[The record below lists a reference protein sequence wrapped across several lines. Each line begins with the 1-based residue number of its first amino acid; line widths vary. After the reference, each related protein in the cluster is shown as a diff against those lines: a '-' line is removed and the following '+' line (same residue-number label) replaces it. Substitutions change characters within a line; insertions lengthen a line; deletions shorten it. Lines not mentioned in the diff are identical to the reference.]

1 MGCWAVQVLSG
12 VGASKRSHLLP
23 VANDII
29 SLSLAALPGSSYF
42 LQSAGL
48 PTKDAFTLVMCN
60 LSINVFGVMI
70 AWLLMSRGIGRRALY
85 LYGCLAMNLI
95 LWIVGGIGFI
105 GTEASLWA
113 IGGLLL
119 AWQIGYQF
127 TLGTVCFSLITEFPS
142 RRLLIKTV
150 NIGRA
155 AYNVTNIIF
164 GE

>member
-1 MGCWAVQVLSG
+1 M
-12 VGASKRSHLLP
+12 
-23 VANDII
+23 
-29 SLSLAALPGSSYF
+29 PGSSYF

-48 PTKDAFTLVMCN
+48 PTEDAFTLVLVN
-60 LSINVFGVMI
+60 LSINVFGVFI
-70 AWLLMSRGIGRRALY
+70 AWAMMSRGIGRRSLY
-85 LYGCLAMNLI
+85 LYGCAAMNLV

-105 GTEASLWA
+105 DTRASLWA

-119 AWQIGYQF
+119 GWQVCYQF

-155 AYNVTNIIF
+155 AYNVANIIF
-164 GE
+164 GQYISQEHDSLLTPDQDRLLRS